1 MSWMRYLSY
10 IDSQQE
16 RDDLYKLWN
25 STKGK
30 APQDALERV
39 DGTFSWPIVPR
50 CPFPQRHPYPRRTL
64 DQFYYPALNDTS
76 ARDKDQT
83 ISKWTGK
90 LLTGDGKVEAGASS
104 IMIMVDQFWCWII
117 DENTI
122 ITSFPSGSYS
132 LSLGGVQD
140 LYWSITKSL
149 SHAPEQLKN
158 VEDIYL
164 LLVKEATSYMFSQVN
179 RSSVDMVEIYRWV
192 AGKKAATQTT
202 YFQKFQRGYASGG
215 DNNSIFNDRGDLKLL
230 LEVADIIDELKMIQH
245 LLNVQ
250 KDVIG
255 SSIKALKTPTL
266 TRPGQLTISYKIED
280 TIKPLLAQFNSV
292 KNDAEHTRKMLLHLS
307 DLKSKAASLEE
318 AHASVEAAQFSAK
331 EAQAA
336 STQGRAVM
344 LFTIVTVIFLPLSF
358 FTSYFGQNVKELTG
372 DENNRSAWQLWLVAT
387 PITVVVIVVALLIA
401 YYITRP
407 WSELWFW
414 KDQAEAG
421 APAEAESSAAS
432 EIVSVGTKHEKWWK
446 RNPFS
451 FLRVLAFWKRNKT
464 NEKGVEKNETGLE
477 GKEVGVV
484 EPRVEGQREPTPEE
498 PRQEGPTPE
507 GTTQEG
513 TTQEGSKVE
522 GPTLERDRFQFRR
535 VKTTQEKTM
544 FKSRRV
550 KTT

>member
-1 MSWMRYLSY
+1 
-10 IDSQQE
+10 
-16 RDDLYKLWN
+16 
-25 STKGK
+25 
-30 APQDALERV
+30 
-39 DGTFSWPIVPR
+39 
-50 CPFPQRHPYPRRTL
+50 
-64 DQFYYPALNDTS
+64 
-76 ARDKDQT
+76 
-83 ISKWTGK
+83 
-90 LLTGDGKVEAGASS
+90 
-104 IMIMVDQFWCWII
+104 
-117 DENTI
+117 
-122 ITSFPSGSYS
+122 
-132 LSLGGVQD
+132 
-140 LYWSITKSL
+140 
-149 SHAPEQLKN
+149 
-158 VEDIYL
+158 
-164 LLVKEATSYMFSQVN
+164 
-179 RSSVDMVEIYRWV
+179 
-192 AGKKAATQTT
+192 
-202 YFQKFQRGYASGG
+202 
-215 DNNSIFNDRGDLKLL
+215 
-230 LEVADIIDELKMIQH
+230 
-245 LLNVQ
+245 
-250 KDVIG
+250 
-255 SSIKALKTPTL
+255 
-266 TRPGQLTISYKIED
+266 
-280 TIKPLLAQFNSV
+280 
-292 KNDAEHTRKMLLHLS
+292 MLLHLS

-513 TTQEGSKVE
+513 SKVE